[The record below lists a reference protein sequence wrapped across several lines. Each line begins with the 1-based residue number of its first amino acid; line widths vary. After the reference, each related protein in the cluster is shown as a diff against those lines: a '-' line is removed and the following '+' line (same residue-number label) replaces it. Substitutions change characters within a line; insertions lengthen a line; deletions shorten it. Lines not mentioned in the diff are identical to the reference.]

1 MTWAFSAQVFF
12 ATFRTLDIPRFLTI
26 IEVRNLWI
34 NMSDTITYQ
43 YRNPSS
49 LSRVD
54 DNDELFLAK
63 YSEIQKK
70 DAPCFFW
77 GKLKDPYIT
86 SRCLITLSNVVQS
99 SFNLSPFQ
107 YALLKDPIVT
117 AGNEKIRFE
126 GFSHCAGVYARV
138 DILPGGHDGEFPEN
152 GTTNVDFN
160 QPMISALSSVTKS
173 EDIVLSVGKKEV
185 TLSKEGGKVVERKV
199 PLPTKW
205 IKGLTTV
212 QLFLAEAEKAFTFN
226 KIQTLQLFQSMPNG
240 KPKTD
245 YYLVMR
251 GNKPTFTPAKSAN
264 GICIGGVHRLRLLEP
279 LLPLADTLKV
289 FPHPTMQSTTWQ
301 LYFGD
306 IRFSLSL
313 SRDFW
318 RGFSGEG
325 AALESLI
332 DDVPDQWIDVVDK
345 YSYANQ
351 EFNPTLLSVQEG
363 IDLKKVDNITG
374 RLSAMG
380 LLGYDL
386 DENHFFYRR
395 LPFKLS
401 RILSLNPRLKDAEK
415 LLQEGKVEITLRTDT
430 KIEAQV
436 EGSGVKHLVMLEGD
450 KERCTCTWFSK
461 HQGERGLCKH
471 ILAVKKKMIS

>member
-1 MTWAFSAQVFF
+1 MSE
-12 ATFRTLDIPRFLTI
+12 TI
-26 IEVRNLWI
+26 V
-34 NMSDTITYQ
+34 YQ
-43 YRNPSS
+43 YATPSS
-49 LSRVD
+49 LSRQNE
-54 DNDELFLAK
+54 NDELFLAK
-63 YSEIQKK
+63 YSEVQKK

-77 GKLKDPYIT
+77 GKLKDPYT
-86 SRCLITLSNVVQS
+86 TARCLVTLSNVVQS

-107 YALLKDPIVT
+107 LALLKDPIVT
-117 AGNEKIRFE
+117 AGNERIRFE

-160 QPMISALSSVTKS
+160 QGMISALSSISKS
-173 EDIVLSVGKKEV
+173 ENVLLSVGKKEV
-185 TLSKEGGKVVERKV
+185 AIQKENQKVVERKV

-212 QLFLAEAEKAFTFN
+212 QLFLAEAEKLFTFN
-226 KIQTLQLFQSMPNG
+226 RIQALQLFQSLPNG

-251 GNKPTFTPAKSAN
+251 GNKPSFSPVKSTN
-264 GICIGGVHRLRLLEP
+264 GVCIGGVNRLKLLES
-279 LLPLADTLKV
+279 LLPLADELKV
-289 FPHPTMQSTTWQ
+289 FPHPNMQSTTWQ

-313 SRDFW
+313 SRDSW

-332 DDVPDQWIDVVDK
+332 DDVPDAWIDAVDK

-351 EFNPTLLSVQEG
+351 AFNPTLLSIEEG
-363 IDLKKVDNITG
+363 IDLQKIENIAG

-415 LLQEGKVEITLRTDT
+415 LLAENKVEIVLRTDS
-430 KIEAQV
+430 KIEARV
-436 EGSGVKHLVMLEGD
+436 EGSGVKHIVMLEGE
-450 KERCTCTWFSK
+450 KERCTCTWYSK

-471 ILAVKKKMIS
+471 ILAVKKKLIS